1 MKRLRLLTVW
11 IRLKRFLFSKLIPHG
26 EYCYEVKQIDI
37 KNGRVK
43 TRICPFFEFPS
54 HELEICARCNLI
66 GSEDFLLE
74 DQVKCCGINI
84 D

>member
-1 MKRLRLLTVW
+1 MKKLHLSIVW

-26 EYCYEVKQIDI
+26 EYCYEIRKIEND
-37 KNGRVK
+37 RVK
-43 TRICPFFEFPS
+43 TRVCPFYEFPS
-54 HELEICARCNLI
+54 HEFEICTRCNLS

-74 DQVKCCGINI
+74 DQVKCCEINI

>member
-11 IRLKRFLFSKLIPHG
+11 TQLKKFLFSRFIPHG
-26 EYCYEVKQIDI
+26 EYCYEI
-37 KNGRVK
+37 KKIEKNVVK
-43 TRICPFFEFPS
+43 TRVCPFFEFPS
-54 HELEICARCNLI
+54 HELEMCAKCNLT